1 MMTLFEESDAPKATS
16 IVRLGSVFGAFCSDM
31 GKKHDREKQKG
42 LGTSPK
48 PLYRPGTAQSMAG
61 NIIGPGR
68 QYKNRLHY
76 VATQPLKG
84 LKSGP
89 FQAMISLTH
98 PPRLSGSDR
107 DAQPWRV
114 FYVRD
119 FAAVYLRHL
128 HHRDAG

>member
-1 MMTLFEESDAPKATS
+1 MTLFEESVTPMANS
-16 IVRLGSVFGAFCSDM
+16 IVRIGNVFGKFCFDM
-31 GKKHDREKQKG
+31 GQKRGREKQKS

-48 PLYRPGTAQSMAG
+48 PLCRPGTAQSGAG
-61 NIIGPGR
+61 NVVGPTR

-98 PPRLSGSDR
+98 PPRLSGFDR

-119 FAAVYLRHL
+119 FAAVYLQHL